1 MDLAVR
7 RPGVLPAAAAGTGLL
22 VLLPSLL
29 VGVPA
34 VLAVMLAVA
43 SAGALTGIV
52 ALLRPR
58 LESEDDPLA
67 PLAIERWLCEN
78 DDDWPWLV
86 LGGVTAFVGLLLV
99 TSPRVALPMLLLGG
113 LIAAIPALRRV
124 LDGCGRIA

>member
-1 MDLAVR
+1 MDVAVR
-7 RPGVLPAAAAGTGLL
+7 RPGVLPAAAAGTALL
-22 VLLPSLL
+22 VLVPALL

-34 VLAVMLAVA
+34 VVAVLLAIAA
-43 SAGALTGIV
+43 AGALAGIV

-58 LESEDDPLA
+58 LEAGADPLA
-67 PLAIERWLCEN
+67 PLAVERWLCEN

-113 LIAAIPALRRV
+113 LVAAVPALRRV